1 MKIMLDTINLTFVDF
16 FDFELAK
23 NSHKELPTY
32 EYFPKIQKL
41 YEFFK
46 WDKRDFTLKRLG
58 QNFYKLYDD
67 IYLEIKNYSANG
79 EKSNPEKK
87 LVMLQIKGFF
97 FLKNKYE
104 QFQKIIIGLKD
115 LEIKISK
122 IEIATDTQNEYVFET
137 MIKTLKYRN
146 EFIKLSGKDTKY
158 YFNFSQ
164 KKYESITLSNS
175 VMLIKVYNK
184 LEEIN
189 LDRNKAKIDLYFEKT
204 GYLKNKDITRLEL
217 SLKRS
222 SSINQNLIDD
232 IISKNEEEFQKI
244 LLKEILIK
252 VEILKQSTLKQ
263 VIYNLNKIINNHI

>member
-16 FDFELAK
+16 FDYELAK
-23 NSHKELPTY
+23 KSHKELPTY

-46 WDKRDFTLKRLG
+46 WDKRDFILKRLG

-87 LVMLQIKGFF
+87 LVMVQIKGFF

-104 QFQKIIIGLKD
+104 QFQNIIAGLKD

-122 IEIATDTQNEYVFET
+122 IEIATDTQNEYVYET

-189 LDRNKAKIDLYFEKT
+189 LDRNKAKIDFYYEKT
-204 GYLKNKDITRLEL
+204 GFEKDQDITRLEL

-222 SSINQNLIDD
+222 SSINQNLLDEIVL
-232 IISKNEEEFQKI
+232 KNEEEFKKA

-252 VEILKQSTLKQ
+252 MEILKNSNLKKLVQ
-263 VIYNLNKIINNHI
+263 KLNEFCKIS